1 MAYLDIFPVSKS
13 SMCHSNIRVEI
24 CNEQKRNYKNI
35 PSEQISRIRYS
46 PMLNSELPI
55 PNLADFLS
63 NNKTRALDK
72 FGIWDW

>member
-13 SMCHSNIRVEI
+13 SMCHSIVRVEI

-35 PSEQISRIRYS
+35 PSEQIS
-46 PMLNSELPI
+46 PMLNFELQI

-72 FGIWDW
+72 FGIRD